1 MHKLSLTSQK
11 KLDFEKKIWT
21 RGSSNKEPNLRKI
34 DMHQLILGSKAKS
47 STKFFIKEKLNM
59 IGLFM
64 IAEKTK
70 GMYQGCAII

>member
-1 MHKLSLTSQK
+1 
-11 KLDFEKKIWT
+11 
-21 RGSSNKEPNLRKI
+21 
-34 DMHQLILGSKAKS
+34 MHQLILGSKAKS